1 MTQEA
6 GFVTRAKVFALI
18 AVICLWGVTDHDT
31 ILTRSAS
38 LNITPRSAGVER
50 LMQSLPPSLMCWM
63 TCCVSAR
70 RCCVPATPQNQ
81 ASEGNKDQVNSWRAD
96 YTL

>member
-1 MTQEA
+1 MQIPIA
-6 GFVTRAKVFALI
+6 DAL
-18 AVICLWGVTDHDT
+18 DD
-31 ILTRSAS
+31 R
-38 LNITPRSAGVER
+38 
-50 LMQSLPPSLMCWM
+50 
-63 TCCVSAR
+63 CVSAR